1 MEPIYKAVKKNSKR
15 QVVFDTAQAVAN
27 IYKYN
32 RKLGAKY

>member
-1 MEPIYKAVKKNSKR
+1 MKPIYKTVKKNDKT